1 MSNLNLTQNVSL
13 SEDVLLQ
20 DLAGESVLL
29 NLESEEYFG
38 LDEVGTRMISV
49 LNESQSIQA
58 AYQLL
63 LVEYEVDEIE
73 LKRDLLELIEQLA
86 EHGLVKVTGS

>member
-1 MSNLNLTQNVSL
+1 MSDLSLTQKVSL

-29 NLESEEYFG
+29 NLDSEEYFG
-38 LDEVGTRMISV
+38 LDEVGTRMISI
-49 LNESQSIQA
+49 LNDAPSIQA

-63 LVEYEVDEIE
+63 LAEYEVDGIE
-73 LKRDLLELIEQLA
+73 LEQDLLELIEQLA

>member
-20 DLAGESVLL
+20 DLAAESVLL

-86 EHGLVKVTGS
+86 EHGMVKVTGS

>member
-1 MSNLNLTQNVSL
+1 MSDFTLTQKVSL
-13 SEDVLLQ
+13 AEDVLIQ

-38 LDEVGTRMISV
+38 LDEVGTRMLAV
-49 LNESQSIQA
+49 LNESESIQA
-58 AYQLL
+58 AYRVLL
-63 LVEYEVDEIE
+63 AEYEVDGIQ
-73 LKRDLLELIEQLA
+73 LKQDLLELIEQLS

>member
-1 MSNLNLTQNVSL
+1 MSDLSLTQKVSL

-20 DLAGESVLL
+20 DLGGESVLL
-29 NLESEEYFG
+29 NLDSEKYFG
-38 LDEVGTRMISV
+38 LNEMGTRMISV
-49 LNESQSIQA
+49 LNDAPSIQA

-63 LVEYEVDEIE
+63 LVEYEVDGIE
-73 LKRDLLELIEQLA
+73 LKQDLLALIEKLA